1 MTYEN
6 ILKALE
12 SPEFTAI
19 DGESLKPFLKGLY
32 YYSLGDRTRPIPL
45 FKPSGAKPS
54 FKPLLYPD
62 GMKVSGNMRMDD
74 FDGLVKEYGSLNI
87 PDDDTIS
94 SVVSLGAFAE
104 EAEDVDRSSSTNT
117 RGFSSHATTRHKQ
130 TLDHRIPPSVHQPRP
145 MHFASNGFGERI
157 STPVVHSANTERRF
171 ETNGRAT
178 SGFGGHQSNALFAD

>member
-12 SPEFTAI
+12 NPEFTVV

-62 GMKVSGNMRMDD
+62 GMRVSGNMRMDD
-74 FDGLVKEYGSLNI
+74 FDSLVKEYGSLEI
-87 PDDDTIS
+87 PDDDTVS
-94 SVVSLGAFAE
+94 SIVSLGAFAE
-104 EAEDVDRSSSTNT
+104 EAEDTERAP
-117 RGFSSHATTRHKQ
+117 SHHSHGVQSHTTIRRTQ
-130 TLDHRIPPSVHQPRP
+130 QQSHRAPPPIHQPRP
-145 MHFASNGFGERI
+145 MHFASDGFGERI
-157 STPVVHSANTERRF
+157 STPAVYDGNTERRL

-178 SGFGGHQSNALFAD
+178 SGQRVHQSNALFAD